1 MSQST
6 TATSSPIQR
15 RMLSTILLAMT
26 LIVLWTAVSNI
37 NNSHGRILDQ
47 MDDDYYQDDEIG
59 EELAAEVAEDE
70 PAAEFPL
77 KPMIVYSKAGNEIVE
92 SKDLSSLY
100 PSSSITENED
110 VKSDVTFVYYMGIE
124 GTGHHYV
131 NGLQRSAPSTKAIN
145 DKMFKLITRLGRAL
159 FNWVDKEHG
168 LWTLPCAKHLPK
180 DDPSSDKVENPY
192 KKVIGLMKEIEET
205 WKRENDTPTPIHI
218 PLNCGRGEE
227 LLSYPAH
234 TGECRALQYAD
245 IDLLYA
251 ACDEAGVKCKSVV
264 MVRDAYEVI
273 RSTVDHRHFTAKQR
287 QIKLLTTMLDV
298 MHTQV
303 FANPDR
309 LMTVYNYGDAEP
321 NFVLGKILG
330 YTEDEFKEV
339 FQNSFDASKAEI
351 SEDEKREIIPNVL
364 SPYIDV
370 MVRSTERLKILCDHI
385 LKQQV

>member
-1 MSQST
+1 MSVPDSYIQVGTKDIENESESEVQSK
-6 TATSSPIQR
+6 SVVKQNLGYFLFVI
-15 RMLSTILLAMT
+15 M
-26 LIVLWTAVSNI
+26 VCI
-37 NNSHGRILDQ
+37 NLTQ
-47 MDDDYYQDDEIG
+47 
-59 EELAAEVAEDE
+59 VA
-70 PAAEFPL
+70 
-77 KPMIVYSKAGNEIVE
+77 YSKAGNGIVK

-131 NGLQRSAPSTKAIN
+131 HDLQTSAPSTKAIN
-145 DKMFKLITRLGRAL
+145 DHNMSELIVSLSKAL

-168 LWTLPCAKHLPK
+168 LWTLPCARKLPE
-180 DDPSSDKVENPY
+180 DEPSSDKEENPY
-192 KKVIGLMKEIEET
+192 KNVIGLMKEIEET
-205 WKRENDTPTPIHI
+205 WKGDNDTPTPIHI
-218 PLNCGRGEE
+218 PLNCMRGEE
-227 LLSYPAH
+227 LTSYPAH

-245 IDLLYA
+245 VDLLYA

-303 FANPDR
+303 FAHPDR

-339 FQNSFDASKAEI
+339 FQNSFDASKAEM
-351 SEDEKREIIPNVL
+351 SQDEKREVIPNIL

-370 MVRSTERLKILCDHI
+370 MVRSTERLKISCDHI
-385 LKQQV
+385 LKQQA